1 VEGLVVTAFRRQQ
14 SNWSRARQ
22 TTTNGAG
29 EYIFPW
35 MAAGT
40 YRLYVRDPQAQY
52 AAIYFPDA
60 ADIEEGVDV
69 VMLGTALTA
78 LDATVNEGGQITG
91 TLSWPDG
98 PTPFD
103 STVELYYLTSAP
115 ITTRLNLNDNLD
127 LAAELRQYRLVA
139 TQTFTES
146 VVAYEFAGL
155 AAGRYRVCA
164 EAVALRESLHECFDD
179 VALGIHATDVVV
191 TVGATVA
198 DVEIELG
205 DGADLA
211 TLTGTLTLA
220 DDTPAV
226 GVDVEIVPE
235 AEVDFFASPQPQRA
249 TTDATGSFRAE
260 GLPFGRYTVRF
271 TDADGLYLSSDYR
284 ATPAATTAS
293 VITLA
298 REAEV
303 GISAVISAASL
314 ITGNVIID
322 GAIAGM
328 AGQVTAYTMGDAGWS
343 VGGTGN
349 IVAATGEYTV
359 ALLYGGDYRLQ
370 YTVDIPQSIYYGT
383 PGATLDTATDIAVL
397 TGTNVGGIVMDL
409 TPYLAGVAFGSLSG
423 VVTFEGLPQADLLV
437 RLYDAGGDC
446 CVAPVPLVTVAT
458 DADGR
463 YNVVG
468 LPPGRYKVGVGA
480 ADQPLASLYAPDQ
493 RIYETAVVYVIGN
506 PADGLSRQSIADVNV
521 NIGPVGSVA
530 RRVLRPND
538 TAVVGATV
546 NLYQRL
552 GDAGNWPLVATTLT
566 DAEGRYS
573 FAGVVPDL
581 YQVCIVVAGI
591 AQPTCG
597 GRGGQGVG
605 FDLLVTAGQ
614 ETTGIDIVD
623 VP

>member
-1 VEGLVVTAFRRQQ
+1 
-14 SNWSRARQ
+14 
-22 TTTNGAG
+22 
-29 EYIFPW
+29 

-40 YRLYVRDPQAQY
+40 YRLYVRDPQEEY

-60 ADIEEGVDV
+60 GDIEEAEDV
-69 VMLGTALTA
+69 VIVGAALSGVN
-78 LDATVNEGGQITG
+78 ATIGAGGQITG

-98 PTPFD
+98 PAPFD
-103 STVELYYLTSAP
+103 SIIELYYVTDMP
-115 ITTRLNLNDNLD
+115 IITRLNLNDD
-127 LAAELRQYRLVA
+127 LALAPELRQYRLVA
-139 TQTFTES
+139 TQSFTES
-146 VVAYEFAGL
+146 VVTYEFAGL

-164 EAVALRESLHECFDD
+164 EAVALRERLHECFDD
-179 VALGIHATDVVV
+179 AALGIHATDVVV
-191 TVGATVA
+191 VAGATVA
-198 DVEIELG
+198 EVEIELG

-211 TLTGTLTLA
+211 TLTGTLTLT
-220 DDTPAV
+220 DGTPAV
-226 GVDVEIVPE
+226 GVDIEIVPE
-235 AEVDFFASPQPQRA
+235 PGIDFFAAPELQRA

-271 TDADGLYLSSDYR
+271 TDADGLYLPSDYR
-284 ATPAATTAS
+284 AMPDATAAS
-293 VITLA
+293 VIMLA

-322 GAIAGM
+322 GSIAGM
-328 AGQVTAYTMGDAGWS
+328 AGQVTAYTMGDAGWA

-349 IVAATGEYTV
+349 IIAATGEYTV
-359 ALLYGGDYRLQ
+359 AGLRGGTYRLQ

-423 VVTFEGLPQADLLV
+423 VVTVEGAPQAALLV
-437 RLYDAGGDC
+437 RVYDAGGDC
-446 CVAPVPLVTVAT
+446 CLAPVPLVTVAT
-458 DADGR
+458 DAEGR
-463 YNVVG
+463 YEVVG
-468 LPPGRYKVGVGA
+468 LPPGRYKVGVSA

-506 PADGLSRQSIADVNV
+506 PADGLSRQTIADVNV

-538 TAVVGATV
+538 TPVTGAMV

-566 DAEGRYS
+566 DADGRYT

-614 ETTGIDIVD
+614 ETTGIDIVN